1 MTDQKNT
8 ILAIVLSA
16 LVLIG
21 WQIYFGIPQMEKQ
34 KQIQQQQQAQERAQ
48 QPPGTPAQQ
57 PGTTPQTGA
66 PPQAVPGAAPQ
77 APGLP
82 GSAPGQI
89 MTREA
94 ALAASPRVRIETP
107 NVAGSIALKGARI
120 DDLAL
125 IKYRETVDPKSP
137 PIVLLAPSGS
147 PHPFYSEFGWV
158 VAAGTAAKA
167 PTADTPWRQE
177 GSGALTVEH
186 PVTLVYDNGEG
197 LEFRRTIAV
206 DNKYLFNLKDEV
218 VNKGAAPVTLYPYA
232 LISRHGIP
240 PTLGYYILHEGLIGV
255 FGDKGLQE
263 ETYAKMEEKKSENFD
278 VVNAWLG
285 FTDKYWAATLVPD
298 ITAKVRARFSFEL
311 SNNIKKFQ
319 TDYLLDPQTIAP
331 GATGTASARLFAGAK
346 EVEVIDNYDTE
357 LKLNRFE
364 LLIDWG
370 YFRFITKPMFLALDW
385 IYRQVGNFGVAILII
400 TVLIKIVFFPLANKS
415 YASMAKMKAVQ
426 PEMMAIR
433 ERYGDDKMKQQQAMM
448 ELYKKEKINPIAGCL
463 PIVIQI
469 PVFFAL
475 YKVLFITIE
484 MRHAPF
490 FGWIKD
496 LSAPDPLTVF
506 NLFGLIPW
514 DPTVVPLIGPFLHLG
529 PWPLIMGVTMWF
541 QMKLNPPPPDPT
553 QKMIFDYM
561 PIIFTFMLASFSA
574 GLVIY
579 WAWNN
584 TLSVLQQSTIMHKH
598 GAKIE
603 LWDNLKGAGEGLR
616 NFFKNLFKKK
626 VTPV

>member
-34 KQIQQQQQAQERAQ
+34 KQIQQQQAQERAQ

-66 PPQAVPGAAPQ
+66 PPQAVPGATPQ

-167 PTADTPWRQE
+167 PTADTLWRQE

-197 LEFRRTIAV
+197 LEFRRTVAV
-206 DNKYLFNLKDEV
+206 DNKYLFTLKDEV

-232 LISRHGIP
+232 LISRHGVP

-263 ETYAKMEEKKSENFD
+263 ETYAKMEETKSLNFD

-298 ITAKVRARFSFEL
+298 IAAKVRARFSFEL

-463 PIVIQI
+463 PILIQI

-603 LWDNLKGAGEGLR
+603 LWDNLKRAGEGLR
-616 NFFKNLFKKK
+616 NFIKNLFKKK
-626 VTPV
+626 K